1 MKRYLK
7 TFLATPA
14 LILALSVP
22 SFAQVQTIETASLF
36 EGSAT
41 SIATGRAF
49 GQTFTSA
56 DQIFS
61 ATYRFASFTT
71 TAAANLN
78 VYFTQWNPNTNTAI
92 GPALLSTTA
101 VVPPSGSFS
110 TFFDATSTPYQGY
123 DLLITLNQALQSDLT
138 YALILVG
145 TSSTSMPSL
154 TQATAAPGDN
164 FQYGTG
170 LVRFSG
176 ISTNLAT
183 GFTNL
188 TSMALSQINDPG
200 MDWGFSAISISIVP
214 EPSAAA
220 AALVAGFVGLMV
232 IRRRLQ
238 RAKLQPVAVA

>member
-7 TFLATPA
+7 TLIATPA

-41 SIATGRAF
+41 SIASGRAF

-61 ATYRFASFTT
+61 ATYRFASYTA

-78 VYFTQWNPNTNTAI
+78 VYFSQWDTNTNRAI

-101 VVPPSGSFS
+101 VVPISSSFT
-110 TFFDATSTPYQGY
+110 TFFDAGASPYQGY

-145 TSSTSMPSL
+145 TNAGTLPSL
-154 TQATAAPGDN
+154 AQATAAPGDN

-188 TSMALSQINDPG
+188 TSMSLSQINAPG

-214 EPSAAA
+214 EPSTAA
-220 AALVAGFVGLMV
+220 AALVAGFIGLMV

-238 RAKLQPVAVA
+238 RAKVQPVAVA